1 MRDIKIIAYNGK
13 KKDMK
18 EVKSINFENG
28 EVWVESKKL
37 KKKHPDLDMNE
48 SWPRGDCDV
57 YMILRL

>member
-13 KKDMK
+13 KKQMK

-37 KKKHPDLDMNE
+37 KRKLPDLDLNE
-48 SWPRGDCDV
+48 SWPRKDCDI